1 MNWSAP
7 KRPVDHVEEALITAI
22 LKGEFAPGD
31 HLPAER
37 ELAGMLGVTRPTL
50 REVLRRLE
58 RDGWVLIQQGKPTV
72 VNDYWWEGGLN
83 VISGIVRYSQDLPE
97 DFVHNLLQVRCD
109 LAPSYTREAVS
120 HDALAVAALLDDA
133 DTLPDTPDAF
143 AAFDWQVQHVLAV
156 LSHNPV
162 YALILNGFTGFYEK
176 LARQYFA
183 PAEARQVSR
192 QYYADLRSAAEAG
205 DATLAGQ
212 VAGEV
217 MAQSIQLWAQ
227 HVAET
232 EGAQEA

>member
-22 LKGEFAPGD
+22 LKGEFAPGE

-83 VISGIVRYSQDLPE
+83 VISGIVRYSQELPE
-97 DFVHNLLQVRCD
+97 DFVHNLLQVRRD
-109 LAPSYTREAVS
+109 LAPSYTREAVT
-120 HDALAVAALLDDA
+120 HDADAVVALLDAADA
-133 DTLPDTPDAF
+133 LPDTPVAF
-143 AAFDWQVQHVLAV
+143 AAYDWQVQHTLTV
-156 LSHNPV
+156 LSRNPV
-162 YALILNGFTGFYEK
+162 YALILNGFTGFYEM

-183 PAEARQVSR
+183 PAEARQISR
-192 QYYADLRSAAEAG
+192 AYYTALRDAAAAG
-205 DATLAGQ
+205 DAARAEQ
-212 VAGEV
+212 VAREV
-217 MAQSIQLWAQ
+217 MMRSVQLWAQ
-227 HVAET
+227 RAPDTVGSEQA
-232 EGAQEA
+232 